1 MSADNGYI
9 LTKHPKGGFCF
20 VMYFASDNDP
30 DLTPAEDAERFETLE
45 AALKDYA
52 DGEHNG
58 GGDDGY
64 WAYPK
69 YWSEY
74 GLSIDNRMFEE
85 PTAEST
91 VSS

>member
-20 VMYFASDNDP
+20 VMYFASDDNP

-52 DGEHNG
+52 DGQTT
-58 GGDDGY
+58 DGADQD
-64 WAYPK
+64 WVYPK

-74 GLSIDNRMFEE
+74 GLSIDNTIFET
-85 PTAEST
+85 PTAESKG
-91 VSS
+91 SS